1 VDLLYLSNPDGF
13 TGLKALLSTASTTGV
28 YMNAGH
34 KRPTRAGSPASEE
47 PPLNWRLPMR
57 ASLVLKRTTPLLS
70 RLAARVAS
78 AMAEYRREMQLQR
91 SIRHLRDLP
100 DYLLQDMALDRSEIV
115 SVVRRG
121 SRNPSRRPL
130 T

>member
-1 VDLLYLSNPDGF
+1 
-13 TGLKALLSTASTTGV
+13 
-28 YMNAGH
+28 
-34 KRPTRAGSPASEE
+34 
-47 PPLNWRLPMR
+47 MR

-70 RLAARVAS
+70 RLAASVAS

-100 DYLLQDMALDRSEIV
+100 DYLLQDMALDRSQIV

-121 SRNPSRRPL
+121 SRNPGPGPL

>member
-1 VDLLYLSNPDGF
+1 
-13 TGLKALLSTASTTGV
+13 
-28 YMNAGH
+28 MH
-34 KRPTRAGSPASEE
+34 
-47 PPLNWRLPMR
+47 

-70 RLAARVAS
+70 RLAASLAS
-78 AMAEYRREMQLQR
+78 AMAEYRRELQLQR

-100 DYLLQDMALDRSEIV
+100 DYLLQDMALDRSQIV

-121 SRNPSRRPL
+121 SRNPGPGPL

>member
-1 VDLLYLSNPDGF
+1 
-13 TGLKALLSTASTTGV
+13 
-28 YMNAGH
+28 MH
-34 KRPTRAGSPASEE
+34 
-47 PPLNWRLPMR
+47 

-70 RLAARVAS
+70 RLAASLAS
-78 AMAEYRREMQLQR
+78 AMAEYRCELQLQR

-100 DYLLQDMALDRSEIV
+100 DYLLQDMALDRSQIV

-121 SRNPSRRPL
+121 SRNPGPGPL